1 MGTEKGNLFQAL
13 LEILTLADWN
23 PKTQDSTKLQDQDLS
38 QQQRHLDLQRLT
50 ISRIMEGINLE
61 DNQEINNH
69 NFNSLNNNLNFSR
82 DNHSFNKTNNSF
94 NNRSKTNLNFNS
106 NSLSSNPS
114 HNFNNHFRDNLNLNL
129 NNLTVFKVNLY
140 LTKSKQEL
148 TEKRLQRKTSSKINK
163 IHLLPNPTHP
173 LDNLS
178 PNLNRNKISDNH
190 NPVFNLRTTLV
201 CLRQ

>member
-1 MGTEKGNLFQAL
+1 
-13 LEILTLADWN
+13 
-23 PKTQDSTKLQDQDLS
+23 
-38 QQQRHLDLQRLT
+38 
-50 ISRIMEGINLE
+50 MEEINLE

-69 NFNSLNNNLNFSR
+69 NFRSLNSNLNPNFSK
-82 DNHSFNKTNNSF
+82 DNHSFSKTNNSF

-106 NSLSSNPS
+106 NNLSFNPS
-114 HNFNNHFRDNLNLNL
+114 HNFNNHFRDNLNNNLNLNL

-163 IHLLPNPTHP
+163 IHLLPNPNHP

-190 NPVFNLRTTLV
+190 NPVFNLKTTLV